1 MLVAMT
7 TDQPIPS
14 LAPDEFAPETVYLN
28 TASMGLL
35 PVRTRTALTADLDA
49 WAAGRCNP
57 VGYDAPVGAA
67 RASFA
72 RLVGTVPE
80 RVAIGSQVSVLVAL
94 VAESLP
100 SGAEVL
106 LAEGEFTSLSEP
118 FRGRGDLT
126 VRTVPLERLAE
137 SVGPTTALVA
147 VSVVQSA
154 DGRVTDLPA
163 LRAATAVHG
172 VRLLADATQ
181 SAGWL
186 PVRAEDADFLV
197 CGGYK
202 WLLCP
207 RGTAFLA
214 VGPEAAATLRPI
226 APGWYAGEDPWA
238 SCYDSVELAGSARR
252 FDVAPA
258 WPAFVGTA
266 ASLSLVEEL
275 TPERI
280 GAHDLA
286 LADRFR
292 DGLAG
297 LGHAPVP
304 GRSAVVSLPGLGGAA
319 ARLAQA
325 DVITSNRAGNLRVA
339 FHLYNSSADVDR
351 VLDVLGM
358 LTDRTSPASSAS
370 PGSPG

>member
-1 MLVAMT
+1 MT
-7 TDQPIPS
+7 TDQLIPS
-14 LAPDEFAPETVYLN
+14 LAPDEFTPETVYLN

-35 PVRTRTALTADLDA
+35 PVRTRTALSADLAA
-49 WAAGRCNP
+49 WAAGRCSP
-57 VGYDAPVGAA
+57 VGYDVPVAAA
-67 RASFA
+67 RSAFA

-80 RVAIGSQVSVLVAL
+80 RVAIGSQVSALVAL

-106 LAEGEFTSLSEP
+106 LAEGEFTSLTQP
-118 FRGRGDLT
+118 FHGRADLA
-126 VRTVPLERLAE
+126 VRTVPLEQLAE
-137 SVGPTTALVA
+137 SVGPATALVA

-163 LRAATAVHG
+163 LRAATAAHG
-172 VRLLADATQ
+172 ARLLADATQ

-186 PVRAEDADFLV
+186 PLRADDADFLV
-197 CGGYK
+197 CSTYK

-238 SCYDSVELAGSARR
+238 NCYDSVELARSARR

-258 WPAFVGTA
+258 WSAFVGTA
-266 ASLSLVEEL
+266 ASLSLIEEL

-292 DGLAG
+292 DGLAA
-297 LGHAPVP
+297 LGHTPTP
-304 GRSAVVSLPGLGGAA
+304 GRSAVVSIAGLGPAA
-319 ARLAQA
+319 TRLAQA
-325 DVITSNRAGNLRVA
+325 DVVTSNRAGNLRVA
-339 FHLYNSSADVDR
+339 FHLYNSSPDVDR
-351 VLDVLGM
+351 VLDVLDV
-358 LTDRTSPASSAS
+358 LAASASSQR
-370 PGSPG
+370 